1 MTAAT
6 IRTNFVKRLLKD
18 NGVTAGVK
26 VRSSG
31 HQATYVFIEDQ
42 DLYPHTLATL
52 VKRFGADRIYVS
64 DSGFISIQHES

>member
-18 NGVTAGVK
+18 SGVTAGVK
-26 VRSSG
+26 VRSRG

-42 DLYPHTLATL
+42 DVRAVTLATL
-52 VKRFGADRIYVS
+52 VKRFGTDRIYVS
-64 DSGFISIQHES
+64 DYGFISIQHES